1 MPVRLDKW
9 LWAAR
14 FYRTRSLAAQ
24 AIEAGHVRVDGERV
38 KPAQA
43 IRAGTRASVRKQH
56 LLWEFDVTQTSLRR
70 GSAAD
75 AALLYRETPESAAA
89 REVAARAQLGIE
101 PDERSR
107 GDELLGEPVVFGVA
121 AVAPVDVARLG
132 ERRHPRDPVDQLGVT
147 HIRGC
152 ADSDV
157 RRVEMVRRQSG
168 HGRIRAIAIPAAV
181 AGGAATIGLRHGA
194 REARVGRVD
203 RMSPL
208 RSRALVLGAPV

>member
-89 REVAARAQLGIE
+89 REVATAKRRSACGPDATGSTHEARSAKAGRVS
-101 PDERSR
+101 ERALTASMHR
-107 GDELLGEPVVFGVA
+107 QDG
-121 AVAPVDVARLG
+121 
-132 ERRHPRDPVDQLGVT
+132 
-147 HIRGC
+147 
-152 ADSDV
+152 ADSAFSKGAG
-157 RRVEMVRRQSG
+157 RRASG
-168 HGRIRAIAIPAAV
+168 SDP
-181 AGGAATIGLRHGA
+181 AGGTC
-194 REARVGRVD
+194 
-203 RMSPL
+203 
-208 RSRALVLGAPV
+208 